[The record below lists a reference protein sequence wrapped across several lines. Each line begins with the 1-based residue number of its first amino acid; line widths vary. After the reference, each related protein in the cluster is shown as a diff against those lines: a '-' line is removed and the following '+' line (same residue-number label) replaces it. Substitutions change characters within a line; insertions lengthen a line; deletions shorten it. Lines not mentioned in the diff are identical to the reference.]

1 MTAKGKKKAAPA
13 AIGMA
18 APEENRRWILE
29 LLDGTRE
36 RQEAAFPDESS
47 DAAVYFAHLNAL
59 MQMTEIFYRK
69 LLKPHQ
75 ISQSEFRVISS
86 LRLRGPGYRTTPLD
100 LNRFT
105 QITSAGMTRTLDR
118 LASAGYVERFPNP
131 EDRRSILIGLTEKGW
146 AFAEAIGR
154 DAASRYADMLPDSAG
169 KELKA
174 EIDTL
179 RIAVERLSEAITR

>member
-1 MTAKGKKKAAPA
+1 MPAKKDKKASQRMDP
-13 AIGMA
+13 GG
-18 APEENRRWILE
+18 PEENRRWILQ

-36 RQEAAFPDESS
+36 RQEAAFPEDGV

-75 ISQSEFRVISS
+75 VSQSEFRVLSS
-86 LRLRGPGYRTTPLD
+86 LRLRGRGYQTTPLE
-100 LNRFT
+100 LNRYT

-118 LASAGYVERFPNP
+118 LASAGYVERSPNP

-146 AFAEAIGR
+146 AFAETLGQ
-154 DAASRYADMLPDSAG
+154 DAASRYAESLAG
-169 KELKA
+169 EGSKSVKA
-174 EIDTL
+174 EIDAL
-179 RIAVERLSEAITR
+179 RIAVERLAKSITR